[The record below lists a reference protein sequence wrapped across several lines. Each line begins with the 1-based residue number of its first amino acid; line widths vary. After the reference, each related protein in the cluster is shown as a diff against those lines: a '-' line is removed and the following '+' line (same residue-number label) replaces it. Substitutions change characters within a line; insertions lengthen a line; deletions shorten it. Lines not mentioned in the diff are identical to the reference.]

1 MSFTQDLFS
10 SRRNYPD
17 GNTRINETDRI
28 WYDSNTNVFRI
39 SNGVTSG
46 GVIIS
51 SRAEIEYVYL
61 SAYDTT
67 TQTANANV
75 RIANPITINSTD
87 FSSNIFN
94 SNGNIGLHY
103 PGTYNL
109 QFSVQL
115 SNSSNSPAD
124 AWIWLRLNGQDVAN
138 STGIV
143 TVPQSHGG
151 KPGRTISSWNYL
163 IDTANYDEFV
173 QLYWWS
179 DEGTD
184 VSLSEIAAQTP
195 TLTNPA
201 TPESPSII
209 LTVCAVRLKTT

>member
-1 MSFTQDLFS
+1 VSFTQDLFS

-39 SNGVTSG
+39 SNGVTPG

-61 SAYDTT
+61 SAYDTS
-67 TQTANANV
+67 TQTADANV
-75 RIANPITINSTD
+75 GVANPITINSTD
-87 FSSNIFN
+87 FSSNISN
-94 SNGNIGLHY
+94 TNGNISLHY

-109 QFSVQL
+109 QFSAQL

-124 AWIWLRLNGQDVAN
+124 VWIWLRQNGQDI
-138 STGIV
+138 SQSSGIV
-143 TVPQSHGG
+143 TVPQFHGS

-179 DEGTD
+179 DEPAD
-184 VSLSEIAAQTP
+184 VSLSEVAAQTP

-201 TPESPSII
+201 IPESPSVI

>member
-143 TVPQSHGG
+143 TVPQFHGG

-179 DEGTD
+179 DETAD

-195 TLTNPA
+195 TLTHPA

>member
-87 FSSNIFN
+87 FSSNVSN
-94 SNGNIGLHY
+94 TNGNIGLHY

-115 SNSSNSPAD
+115 SNSSNSAAD
-124 AWIWLRLNGQDVAN
+124 VWIWLRLNGQNVAN

-143 TVPQSHGG
+143 TVPQFHGG

-179 DEGTD
+179 DEGAD